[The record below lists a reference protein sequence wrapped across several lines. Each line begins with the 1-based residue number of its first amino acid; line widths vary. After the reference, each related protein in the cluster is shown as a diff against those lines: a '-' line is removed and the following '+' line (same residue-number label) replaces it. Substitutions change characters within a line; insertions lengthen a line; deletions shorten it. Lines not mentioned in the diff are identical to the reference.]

1 MSYAKNNNSN
11 AHRTVGQCSDASH
24 CVTALDRQGI
34 APYIALGRRA
44 THAVSLPLRSFYPRV
59 GVAVL
64 SPTES
69 SGCSGSDITEP
80 RSPRSPES
88 AYSTSE
94 EGAGARMPPWASEP
108 APPGPR
114 RLAAQPAP
122 LRRPNPPIHRRIT
135 EYFNHKMKPQN
146 GVRRDSNSINNDD
159 TKKKCLTKNGAA
171 QDIEKYMSYLSE
183 TLSPKVLMDVGKQA
197 EELRKPIS
205 QMPAACS
212 KNDFLKTISTNVNG
226 VKDCNRDKD
235 FKETHKMNGFMEVRH
250 GIETF
255 NNERNTAGF
264 FNGLTDSKKQNLKT
278 TQSPSASVTTNINK
292 LKVAIPASSDIL
304 GLRIAPATSI
314 NQSPKKQSAK
324 PDTTKLNG
332 IVSSTT
338 KLDSRMNGV
347 TCGSNNLNL
356 VNKTLT
362 KKEPL
367 KKNSQI
373 AKRTNRKSSACIA
386 NSKNLTWSKAN
397 NLKQVQLQKQSC
409 TNSVTNS
416 PIKNNS
422 GEANTAPKM
431 NIPNGVRQVSM
442 TVNGSLGNLN
452 VPVANIQNC
461 HQINI
466 PQPCNGTVASP
477 NLASFVAVPQNVML
491 TTLRIPQNGLS
502 SQTLNQ
508 QGNIATFNRTNVNVT
523 SPTKLNGQYVFPL
536 VQNINGTVVQI
547 PNLMAKMPNFVLPQ
561 NPQITTQRQDHLTNQ
576 QAAQILINGTL
587 LKLANTIPP
596 TYTTS
601 NKSGSTTSQSLP
613 VMNKNV
619 AGLQAVGMTVQP
631 KQNFTVN
638 LSHSVL
644 VPQPGFI
651 VTSVPNINV
660 KETWS
665 YTSTNS
671 APSSQTSCSNP
682 IVQHPPPMVA
692 NFSAQ
697 TLHSSSIPIAP
708 VKPPDNPIQG
718 TEPPSSTVKEPE
730 ISELTNQ
737 KCDIPWLSKTV
748 NNNIVPLDR
757 NKISSRPFAQVSSCS
772 SNLEEL
778 ATISKLDKISD
789 AVVKDD
795 SKESKVEE
803 IRKVEAV
810 ARREETIFT
819 QITVLK
825 DVSSNVQNTVIEAN
839 FCNATT
845 ESSESGIGTDKSIDS
860 PSDSQTS
867 KECDE
872 DSSLSLSI
880 SVSSVEASSSQK
892 SPILKQPKI
901 LRFPPRS
908 LNKPESNQ
916 RKSSTDTTNTTVC
929 LWENCKIELESDTD
943 LLEHLQSVHV
953 ESQAGREN
961 YVCLWEQCKVRGKPS
976 CSRLWLERHTLSHG
990 GNKPFKCI
998 VDGCDRRFSTQT
1010 LLERHVNTHFNE
1022 VSPNAGNGKKTADSS
1037 SKPIRR
1043 NGKKLRYRRQPWSAR
1058 MFDFF
1063 DAGMMEGLAWRLS
1076 RCTRWRLGGA
1086 CPLREPPGRHTLTL
1100 HAALAATRYNA
1111 AEARREALVTYY
1123 PPHVIE
1129 DEWVPESDVKRV
1141 KRVEIAQ
1148 LPAHTKVLL
1157 YEQFCRSY
1165 RKSPSPPPARRAPPA
1180 GAQPVRRLPA
1190 RQCTSSRLLNNLIA
1204 KQRRERSDCSAT
1216 NIPMEF
1222 PDDDRDDRVLVS
1234 GARKRKLG
1242 RWIASSPSLPAYPA
1256 PARDCSAAD
1265 IPTEFPDDD
1274 RTDHVV
1280 ISDARKR
1287 KLDRRL
1293 ASAPSPYPRPRGNR
1307 RDRAPVGPPELV
1319 RVDVENKTDSTFYMI
1334 LSHE

>member
-1 MSYAKNNNSN
+1 MPPRINISHYWRTNNLTIHNVAACGIHNTNDSTITWSYV
-11 AHRTVGQCSDASH
+11 R
-24 CVTALDRQGI
+24 
-34 APYIALGRRA
+34 
-44 THAVSLPLRSFYPRV
+44 
-59 GVAVL
+59 GVVVL

-88 AYSTSE
+88 ACSTSE
-94 EGAGARMPPWASEP
+94 EGAGARMPPWASDP

-146 GVRRDSNSINNDD
+146 GVKRDSNSINNDD
-159 TKKKCLTKNGAA
+159 IKKKCLAKNGVTH
-171 QDIEKYMSYLSE
+171 DLEKYITYLSK
-183 TLSPKVLMDVGKQA
+183 TLSPKVLLDVGKQV
-197 EELRKPIS
+197 EKPRKPIS
-205 QMPAACS
+205 QITAACS
-212 KNDFLKTISTNVNG
+212 KNDFLKTISTTHVNG
-226 VKDCNRDKD
+226 VKDSNRAKD
-235 FKETHKMNGFMEVRH
+235 FKDTHIMNGFMEVRH

-255 NNERNTAGF
+255 NKERNTA
-264 FNGLTDSKKQNLKT
+264 T
-278 TQSPSASVTTNINK
+278 
-292 LKVAIPASSDIL
+292 
-304 GLRIAPATSI
+304 
-314 NQSPKKQSAK
+314 
-324 PDTTKLNG
+324 
-332 IVSSTT
+332 
-338 KLDSRMNGV
+338 
-347 TCGSNNLNL
+347 
-356 VNKTLT
+356 
-362 KKEPL
+362 
-367 KKNSQI
+367 
-373 AKRTNRKSSACIA
+373 
-386 NSKNLTWSKAN
+386 N

-409 TNSVTNS
+409 ANSVQTS
-416 PIKNNS
+416 PIKNIP

-466 PQPCNGTVASP
+466 PQQCNGTVASP

-502 SQTLNQ
+502 SQTLNP
-508 QGNIATFNRTNVNVT
+508 QGNIATFNRTNNVNVT

-561 NPQITTQRQDHLTNQ
+561 NPQITAQRQDHLTNQ

-596 TYTTS
+596 SYTTS
-601 NKSGSTTSQSLP
+601 NKPGPATSQPLP

-619 AGLQAVGMTVQP
+619 TGLQAVGMTVQP

-682 IVQHPPPMVA
+682 IVQHPPPMVT

-730 ISELTNQ
+730 LSEITNQ

-748 NNNIVPLDR
+748 NNNIVPLDC
-757 NKISSRPFAQVSSCS
+757 NKLSSRPFAQVSSCS
-772 SNLEEL
+772 INLEEL
-778 ATISKLDKISD
+778 ATISKLEKRSED
-789 AVVKDD
+789 VVKDN
-795 SKESKVEE
+795 SKESTDEE

-810 ARREETIFT
+810 ARREETIFS

-825 DVSSNVQNTVIEAN
+825 EVSSNVQNTVIEAN
-839 FCNATT
+839 FCSATT

-872 DSSLSLSI
+872 DSSLSLSV
-880 SVSSVEASSSQK
+880 SVSSIEASSCQK

-908 LNKPESNQ
+908 LTNKPESNQ
-916 RKSSTDTTNTTVC
+916 RTSSTDTTNTTVC
-929 LWENCKIELESDTD
+929 LWENCKIELESDID
-943 LLEHLQSVHV
+943 LIEHLQSVHV

-998 VDGCDRRFSTQT
+998 VDGCDRRFSTQ
-1010 LLERHVNTHFNE
+1010 L
-1022 VSPNAGNGKKTADSS
+1022 GNDQSFVVT
-1037 SKPIRR
+1037 
-1043 NGKKLRYRRQPWSAR
+1043 
-1058 MFDFF
+1058 F
-1063 DAGMMEGLAWRLS
+1063 RL
-1076 RCTRWRLGGA
+1076 
-1086 CPLREPPGRHTLTL
+1086 
-1100 HAALAATRYNA
+1100 
-1111 AEARREALVTYY
+1111 
-1123 PPHVIE
+1123 E
-1129 DEWVPESDVKRV
+1129 DEWVPESEVKRV
-1141 KRVEIAQ
+1141 KQVEIAQ
-1148 LPAHTKVLL
+1148 LPVHTKVQL
-1157 YEQFCRSY
+1157 YEQFEIRSKAIFLED
-1165 RKSPSPPPARRAPPA
+1165 RFKTNCFNDEIMLAFDNPRVDRVSLNFDVCKSSINTTVTLEFGYIFKLTDISKVIIPI
-1180 GAQPVRRLPA
+1180 
-1190 RQCTSSRLLNNLIA
+1190 NKIIA
-1204 KQRRERSDCSAT
+1204 KQ
-1216 NIPMEF
+1216 IP
-1222 PDDDRDDRVLVS
+1222 VLDYVT
-1234 GARKRKLG
+1234 KLFYTSKKY
-1242 RWIASSPSLPAYPA
+1242 ICPILAYY
-1256 PARDCSAAD
+1256 
-1265 IPTEFPDDD
+1265 I
-1274 RTDHVV
+1274 
-1280 ISDARKR
+1280 
-1287 KLDRRL
+1287 
-1293 ASAPSPYPRPRGNR
+1293 
-1307 RDRAPVGPPELV
+1307 
-1319 RVDVENKTDSTFYMI
+1319 ENESNFYNKYDK
-1334 LSHE
+1334 

>member
-1 MSYAKNNNSN
+1 MADGSPEDRAGPFQMNNLTFSAANPS
-11 AHRTVGQCSDASH
+11 HSDTKQCSGQ
-24 CVTALDRQGI
+24 TLEG
-34 APYIALGRRA
+34 GR
-44 THAVSLPLRSFYPRV
+44 LKLSFYTELDTSESCENSETRGVVADRSVATVTRDSRKTPGSNIDDGDDRKRRCFDRYDSSESSDS

-88 AYSTSE
+88 ACSTSE
-94 EGAGARMPPWASEP
+94 ESAGARMPPWASDP

-146 GVRRDSNSINNDD
+146 GVKRDSNSINNND
-159 TKKKCLTKNGAA
+159 TKKKCLPKNGVTH
-171 QDIEKYMSYLSE
+171 DLEKYISYLSQ
-183 TLSPKVLMDVGKQA
+183 TLSPKVLLDETQ
-197 EELRKPIS
+197 RKPIS
-205 QMPAACS
+205 QTTANCS
-212 KNDFLKTISTNVNG
+212 KNDFLKTSSNMHVNG
-226 VKDCNRDKD
+226 IKESIRA
-235 FKETHKMNGFMEVRH
+235 KETHKMNGFMEARH
-250 GIETF
+250 GMEAF
-255 NNERNTAGF
+255 NKERNSGSF
-264 FNGLTDSKKQNLKT
+264 FNADSKKHKT
-278 TQSPSASVTTNINK
+278 TQGPTVNVMANMNK
-292 LKVAIPASSDIL
+292 AKVAIPASSDIV
-304 GLRIAPATSI
+304 GLRIAPATSM
-314 NQSPKKQSAK
+314 NQSPKKQTVK
-324 PDTTKLNG
+324 PDSTKLNG

-356 VNKTLT
+356 VNKTST

-367 KKNSQI
+367 RKNTQTS
-373 AKRTNRKSSACIA
+373 KRTNRKSSACIA

-397 NLKQVQLQKQSC
+397 NLKHVQLQKQNC
-409 TNSVTNS
+409 TNLLQNS
-416 PIKNNS
+416 PVKNVP

-431 NIPNGVRQVSM
+431 NVPNGVRQVSM

-452 VPVANIQNC
+452 VPVANLQNC

-466 PQPCNGTVASP
+466 PQPCNGTVQSP

-491 TTLRIPQNGLS
+491 TTLRIPQNGLP

-523 SPTKLNGQYVFPL
+523 SPNKLNGQYVFPL

-547 PNLMAKMPNFVLPQ
+547 PNIMAKMPNFVLPQ
-561 NPQITTQRQDHLTNQ
+561 NPQITTQRPDQHHQHLTNQ

-596 TYTTS
+596 TYTTA
-601 NKSGSTTSQSLP
+601 NKSGPATSQSIP

-619 AGLQAVGMTVQP
+619 TGLQAVGMTVQP

-651 VTSVPNINV
+651 VTSVPNMNV

-671 APSSQTSCSNP
+671 APSQTSSSNP
-682 IVQHPPPMVA
+682 IVHHPSLVT
-692 NFSAQ
+692 NYTAQ

-718 TEPPSSTVKEPE
+718 TEPPSSTVKESE

-748 NNNIVPLDR
+748 NNNIFPLDS

-772 SNLEEL
+772 ANLEEL
-778 ATISKLDKISD
+778 AT
-789 AVVKDD
+789 V
-795 SKESKVEE
+795 SKVEKRIDILNNASKE
-803 IRKVEAV
+803 DMVEELRKVEAV
-810 ARREETIFT
+810 ARREETLFT

-825 DVSSNVQNTVIEAN
+825 DVSSNVQNTLLEAN
-839 FCNATT
+839 FCSATT
-845 ESSESGIGTDKSIDS
+845 ESSESGIGTDKSVAS

-867 KECDE
+867 KECDD
-872 DSSLSLSI
+872 DSSLSLSV
-880 SVSSVEASSSQK
+880 SVSSVEATSSQK

-908 LNKPESNQ
+908 LIKPESNK

-929 LWENCKIELESDTD
+929 LWENCKMELESDTD

-998 VDGCDRRFSTQT
+998 VDGCDRRFSTQI
-1010 LLERHVNTHFNE
+1010 LLERHVNNHFNE
-1022 VSPNAGNGKKTADSS
+1022 TSPNTGSGKKATDSS
-1037 SKPIRR
+1037 SKLIRR

-1076 RCTRWRLGGA
+1076 RSTRWRLGGA
-1086 CPLREPPGRHTLTL
+1086 CPLREPAGRHTLTL

-1123 PPHVIE
+1123 PPHVLE
-1129 DEWVPESDVKRV
+1129 DEWVPEHEVQRV
-1141 KRVEIAQ
+1141 KRVEISS
-1148 LPAHTKVLL
+1148 LPAHTKVQL

-1165 RKSPSPPPARRAPPA
+1165 RAAPSPPPARRAPA
-1180 GAQPVRRLPA
+1180 APVRLLPA
-1190 RQCTSSRLLNNLIA
+1190 RHCTSARLLSNLIA

-1216 NIPMEF
+1216 NLPMRL
-1222 PDDDRDDRVLVS
+1222 DDDERAARAPS

-1242 RWIASSPSLPAYPA
+1242 RPYGANAFSPCG
-1256 PARDCSAAD
+1256 R
-1265 IPTEFPDDD
+1265 
-1274 RTDHVV
+1274 
-1280 ISDARKR
+1280 
-1287 KLDRRL
+1287 
-1293 ASAPSPYPRPRGNR
+1293 
-1307 RDRAPVGPPELV
+1307 
-1319 RVDVENKTDSTFYMI
+1319 
-1334 LSHE
+1334 

>member
-1 MSYAKNNNSN
+1 M
-11 AHRTVGQCSDASH
+11 
-24 CVTALDRQGI
+24 
-34 APYIALGRRA
+34 
-44 THAVSLPLRSFYPRV
+44 
-59 GVAVL
+59 L

-88 AYSTSE
+88 ACSTSE
-94 EGAGARMPPWASEP
+94 EGAGARMPPWASDP

-146 GVRRDSNSINNDD
+146 GVKRDSNSINHDD
-159 TKKKCLTKNGAA
+159 IKKKCLAKNGVTH
-171 QDIEKYMSYLSE
+171 DLEKYITYLSK
-183 TLSPKVLMDVGKQA
+183 TLSPKVLLDVGKQV
-197 EELRKPIS
+197 EKPRKPIS
-205 QMPAACS
+205 QTTAACS
-212 KNDFLKTISTNVNG
+212 KNDFLKTISTTHVNC
-226 VKDCNRDKD
+226 VKDSNRAKD
-235 FKETHKMNGFMEVRH
+235 FKESHIMNGFMEVRH

-255 NNERNTAGF
+255 NKERNTAGF

-278 TQSPSASVTTNINK
+278 TVGPSASVTTNINK
-292 LKVAIPASSDIL
+292 SKVAIPASNDIV
-304 GLRIAPATSI
+304 GLRIAPATLI
-314 NQSPKKQSAK
+314 NQSPKKQSVK

-367 KKNSQI
+367 RKNPQT
-373 AKRTNRKSSACIA
+373 ATKRTNRKSSACIA

-409 TNSVTNS
+409 SNSVQTS
-416 PIKNNS
+416 PNKNIP

-452 VPVANIQNC
+452 VPVANLQNC

-466 PQPCNGTVASP
+466 PQQCNGTVASP

-502 SQTLNQ
+502 AQTLNP
-508 QGNIATFNRTNVNVT
+508 QGNIATFNRTNNVNVT

-587 LKLANTIPP
+587 LKLANTLPP
-596 TYTTS
+596 SYTTP
-601 NKSGSTTSQSLP
+601 NKPGPATSQPLP

-619 AGLQAVGMTVQP
+619 TGLQAVGMTVQP

-682 IVQHPPPMVA
+682 IVQHPPPMVT

-718 TEPPSSTVKEPE
+718 TEPPSSTVKESE
-730 ISELTNQ
+730 ICEITNQ

-748 NNNIVPLDR
+748 NNNIVPLDC

-772 SNLEEL
+772 INLEEL
-778 ATISKLDKISD
+778 ATISKLEKRSD
-789 AVVKDD
+789 DVVKDN
-795 SKESKVEE
+795 SKESTDEE

-825 DVSSNVQNTVIEAN
+825 EVSSNVQNTVIEAN

-880 SVSSVEASSSQK
+880 SVSSIEASSCQK

-908 LNKPESNQ
+908 LTNKPESNQ
-916 RKSSTDTTNTTVC
+916 RTSSTDTTNTTLC
-929 LWENCKIELESDTD
+929 LWENCKMELESDTD
-943 LLEHLQSVHV
+943 LLDHLQVQYSVIK
-953 ESQAGREN
+953 
-961 YVCLWEQCKVRGKPS
+961 Y
-976 CSRLWLERHTLSHG
+976 LS
-990 GNKPFKCI
+990 
-998 VDGCDRRFSTQT
+998 
-1010 LLERHVNTHFNE
+1010 
-1022 VSPNAGNGKKTADSS
+1022 VS
-1037 SKPIRR
+1037 
-1043 NGKKLRYRRQPWSAR
+1043 
-1058 MFDFF
+1058 
-1063 DAGMMEGLAWRLS
+1063 
-1076 RCTRWRLGGA
+1076 
-1086 CPLREPPGRHTLTL
+1086 
-1100 HAALAATRYNA
+1100 
-1111 AEARREALVTYY
+1111 
-1123 PPHVIE
+1123 
-1129 DEWVPESDVKRV
+1129 
-1141 KRVEIAQ
+1141 
-1148 LPAHTKVLL
+1148 
-1157 YEQFCRSY
+1157 
-1165 RKSPSPPPARRAPPA
+1165 
-1180 GAQPVRRLPA
+1180 
-1190 RQCTSSRLLNNLIA
+1190 
-1204 KQRRERSDCSAT
+1204 
-1216 NIPMEF
+1216 
-1222 PDDDRDDRVLVS
+1222 
-1234 GARKRKLG
+1234 
-1242 RWIASSPSLPAYPA
+1242 
-1256 PARDCSAAD
+1256 
-1265 IPTEFPDDD
+1265 
-1274 RTDHVV
+1274 
-1280 ISDARKR
+1280 
-1287 KLDRRL
+1287 
-1293 ASAPSPYPRPRGNR
+1293 
-1307 RDRAPVGPPELV
+1307 
-1319 RVDVENKTDSTFYMI
+1319 
-1334 LSHE
+1334 